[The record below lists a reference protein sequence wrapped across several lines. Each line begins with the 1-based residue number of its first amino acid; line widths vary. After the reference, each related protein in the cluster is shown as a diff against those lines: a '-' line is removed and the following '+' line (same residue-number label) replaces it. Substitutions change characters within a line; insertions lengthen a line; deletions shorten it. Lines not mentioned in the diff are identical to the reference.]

1 MRLNIK
7 KVDFSDIFPIMGV
20 VGGVAVSTKGA
31 VTVGW
36 ELKFPTIYSQTEG
49 EYDDL
54 IEVFASAARVLP
66 PWTVIH
72 RQDLYVYD
80 TYQGDDV
87 QARTFFEKAYN
98 AHFEGRKYL
107 THRAFLFLSFGS
119 AGLINKDGS
128 GSGLFGLPA
137 AAPVP
142 SEEEFES
149 FRAKAGEFI
158 QILTN
163 AGKINAELLSNEDY
177 WLGKGNSA
185 GIIQQYMMLGSK
197 SPVLSDIEMAP
208 DYIEVG
214 DNYAQA
220 FVIGESSSLPSYI
233 NSVLR
238 VDEMSS
244 SGSEI
249 YLSLGSRLGAQLDCE
264 HVTNHYIII
273 PPQQAAARE
282 LEQKKKDMTSGIK
295 SRDNYINAGEIEE
308 YLDDVYRDGLL
319 TVYAHLDVI
328 AWGPKSRKN
337 DIASRVSAAI
347 TAMGVIAVYNRY
359 NTPVLY
365 YAGIPGNAFEIGKE
379 NLMTMEL
386 RSSLA
391 LGCYETFDDGFR
403 GGELTLCD
411 RTRHTPVPI
420 DVDEISSN
428 LGLNNNYNKFVL
440 GGSGTGK
447 SFTMNRILN
456 CEYNAGASIF
466 GLDVG
471 NSYEGQTY
479 VINETTNHRDGQ
491 YNSWSKE
498 NPLTFNPFKGIEQW
512 LDDKNQLQPDD
523 TGVNAI
529 ISVIETIWA
538 PAGGWNSSSEAILKQ
553 SIRDFVVAMLK
564 AGKSSRDLPLFDDY
578 YNFINDTL
586 KPEFDERAQWAAT
599 KDENEKKRLEL
610 EHLLDDEALRKSKK
624 VSATT
629 VREQLASIQ
638 ARLTE
643 KGYVVGTDRVG
654 YEDFD
659 LKNFHIALKAYSS
672 TGEFN
677 FFLNDPHPK
686 DLVSSRWVFFELDR
700 LSQVND
706 RIFYPL
712 CVLMIMHSFDLKM
725 RETDGR
731 KILIIDEAWKAI
743 ANETMAPY
751 LKALWK
757 TARKFSTSAIVV
769 TQEIADITSS
779 TVIKD
784 AILANSDI
792 RILLDQSNNRNILL
806 DEKARDD
813 DNDIRKLLGLTP
825 KDINLLLSMNK
836 VPNPHSPKAKECF
849 IKYVNGASM
858 IMSVEVSPEEAIA
871 YESKY
876 EKKQR
881 FLSLAKEYGS
891 YIKAIQAIVKK
902 R

>member
-1 MRLNIK
+1 MKLNIN
-7 KVDFSDIFPIMGV
+7 KVDASDIFPIMGV
-20 VGGVAVSTKGA
+20 VGGVAVSVKGA

-36 ELKFPTIYSQTEG
+36 ELKLPTLYSQTEN

-54 IEVFASAARVLP
+54 IEAFASAARVLP

-72 RQDLYVYD
+72 RQDLYVYE
-80 TYQGDDV
+80 TYQGKEGN
-87 QARTFFEKAYN
+87 AKTFFEKSYEE
-98 AHFEGRKYL
+98 HFKGRKYL
-107 THRAFLFLSFGS
+107 THKAYLYLSFGS
-119 AGLINKDGS
+119 RGLIDKDGS
-128 GSGLFGLPA
+128 GSGLFGIPA

-142 SEEEFES
+142 SEEEFET

-158 QILTN
+158 QILTSV
-163 AGKINAELLSNEDY
+163 GRINATLLSNEDF

-185 GIIQQYMMLGSK
+185 GIIQKYMMLGSA
-197 SPVLSDIEMAP
+197 SPVMSDIQTAP
-208 DYIEVG
+208 DHLEVN

-220 FVIGESSSLPSYI
+220 FVIGESSTLPTYI

-238 VDEMSS
+238 VDEMSTT
-244 SGSEI
+244 GSQI
-249 YLSLGSRLGAQLDCE
+249 FLSFGSRLGAQLDCE
-264 HVTNHYIII
+264 HVTNHYIVI
-273 PPQQAAARE
+273 PPQQATVKK
-282 LEQKKKDMTSGIK
+282 LERKKKDMTSGIK
-295 SRDNYINAGEIEE
+295 SRDNFINAGEIEE
-308 YLDDVYRDGLL
+308 YLDDVYRNGLL

-347 TAMGVIAVYNRY
+347 TAMGVVAVYNRY

-365 YAGIPGNAFEIGKE
+365 YAGFPGNACEIGME
-379 NLMTMEL
+379 NLMTMPL
-386 RSSLA
+386 HSALA
-391 LGCYETFDDGFR
+391 LGCYETYDDGFD

-411 RTRHTPVPI
+411 RTRHTPVAI
-420 DVDEISSN
+420 DVDEVSAN

-479 VINETTNHRDGQ
+479 VINELTNRKDGQ
-491 YNSWSKE
+491 YNSWSKD

-512 LDDKNQLQPDD
+512 LDDKGQLQPDD

-538 PAGGWNSSSEAILKQ
+538 PKGGWNASAEAILKQ
-553 SIRDFVVAMLK
+553 SLRDFVVAMLK
-564 AGKSSRDLPLFDDY
+564 AGKSSDNLPLFNDY

-586 KPEFDERAQWAAT
+586 KPAFDKRAEWAAT
-599 KDENEKKRLEL
+599 KEENEKKRLEL

-624 VSATT
+624 VSATK
-629 VREQLASIQ
+629 VQEELERVKE
-638 ARLTE
+638 RLQE
-643 KGYVVGTDRVG
+643 KGYVVGTDHVG

-659 LKNFHIALKAYSS
+659 LKNFHIAMKAYSS
-672 TGEFN
+672 SGEFN

-686 DLVSSRWVFFELDR
+686 DIVSSRWVFFELDR

-725 RETDGR
+725 RETSGR
-731 KILIIDEAWKAI
+731 KVLVIDEAWKAI

-757 TARKFSTSAIVV
+757 TARKFSTSAIVI

-806 DEKARDD
+806 DEQGRDD

-836 VPNPHSPKAKECF
+836 VPNPYSPKSKECF

-891 YIKAIQAIVKK
+891 YIKAIQTIVKK
-902 R
+902 K